1 MASNGPRRFG
11 GRLKEL
17 RETAGFTQEELA
29 TIAGLSVHA
38 ISALERGERRRP
50 HADTVRALSAALDL
64 TGAARDAFIRIA
76 RAPAD
81 TTAREGRNVPALPL
95 ASTALVCRD
104 ADLQL
109 LRDWLADPSLRL
121 ITLTGPG
128 GVGKT
133 RLALEVAHAI
143 ANEAAS
149 HVRFVALAAIRT
161 PAFVASEIGDALGLS
176 NVTALDLPQRARVAC
191 TDHRILLVLDNFEQ
205 VVDAAPLLAELLA
218 SVATL

>member
-1 MASNGPRRFG
+1 MAASVPEPFGPR
-11 GRLKEL
+11 LKAL
-17 RETAGFTQEELA
+17 RELAGYTQEELA

-64 TGAARDAFIRIA
+64 TGEARDALIRSA

-81 TTAREGRNVPALPL
+81 IMAREGPNGPALPL
-95 ASTALVCRD
+95 PSTALVGRE
-104 ADLQL
+104 ADIQI
-109 LRDWLADPSLRL
+109 LRQWLADPSLRL

-133 RLALEVAHAI
+133 RLALEVAHTIRA
-143 ANEAAS
+143 EGTS
-149 HVRFVALAAIRT
+149 HVRFVALAAIRAR
-161 PAFVASEIGDALGLS
+161 AFVASAIGDALGLS
-176 NVTALDLPQRARVAC
+176 NVTALDLPQRAQVAC

-205 VVDAAPLLAELLA
+205 VVDAAPL
-218 SVATL
+218 V